1 MLRKLVDIF
10 VANRHNPVKLEGV
23 ETWMVQW
30 EARYGSFSSDTKSV
44 CQAFTN
50 KPDAQ
55 EFAASLRQA
64 FDLVRNS
71 AERYSINVEK
81 VK

>member
-1 MLRKLVDIF
+1 MFRKLVDIF
-10 VANRHNPVKLEGV
+10 VADRHNPVKLEGV
-23 ETWMVQW
+23 ETWMVEW
-30 EARYGSFSSDTKSV
+30 KARTGSYSSDTRSV

-71 AERYSINVEK
+71 CERYSINVER